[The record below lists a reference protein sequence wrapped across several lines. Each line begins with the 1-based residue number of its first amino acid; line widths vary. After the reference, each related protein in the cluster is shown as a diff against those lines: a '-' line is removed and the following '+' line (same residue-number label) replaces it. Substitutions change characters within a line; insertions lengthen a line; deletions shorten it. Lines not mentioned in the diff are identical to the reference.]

1 MFLVPE
7 SLKTIKIFV
16 AYSPSHKDEQ
26 LKQLLEKQLETLQNK
41 NVIVYWYQHP
51 DTERNGTS
59 LASKNTKNTSH
70 IAPYENF
77 HQLHTADIIVLLVS
91 DDFLA
96 LIQNQVD
103 WNSAIIKLREKHQ
116 LGEIAVIPIL
126 LDRIQGWQNLL
137 GNFNPLPKN
146 GMPVQSWQSHDA
158 AFKDI
163 FRGIEAVVEEIRKY
177 QERLQEYKSSVSSAI
192 QQEFPL
198 SSQAVNNLND
208 TKKYLAIKDKDSQL
222 IEQEIIT
229 QAKQEYS
236 YKLQQYKQELI
247 HFLKNKKRLAN
258 EDRRNLQLIQEYLGL
273 KNEDVIKIEQSL
285 IPRRATKDIKNIF
298 AIGYDY
304 SWKIGAITLIMA
316 SAASIAIF
324 VRIAANNAANK
335 TLAQAEVKFEK
346 GDYKGAVH
354 DFTQVMKTQP
364 DNIDVY
370 IGRGNALTYL
380 KNYQAAIQDYT
391 KVINM
396 PSESPI
402 AYMNR
407 AVVNCSLGDKRAAK
421 QDYQKAVVR
430 YQELGAFN
438 EMQQAKARLNNL
450 QNCAAS
456 K

>member
-1 MFLVPE
+1 MPE

-16 AYSPSHKDEQ
+16 AYSPSHQDEQ
-26 LKQLLEKQLETLQNK
+26 LKQLLAKQLETLQNK
-41 NVIVYWYQHP
+41 NVVVYWYQHP
-51 DTERNGTS
+51 KPEQHKKS
-59 LASKNTKNTSH
+59 LASENGKNLSNF
-70 IAPYENF
+70 APYENF

-91 DDFLA
+91 GDFLT

-103 WNSAIIKLREKHQ
+103 WNSEIIKLKEKHE
-116 LGEIAVIPIL
+116 LGEIVAIPIL

-137 GNFNPLPKN
+137 GNFTPLPKN

-163 FRGIEAVVEEIRKY
+163 FRGIEAVVEEIRTY
-177 QERLQEYKSSVSSAI
+177 QERLQEYKSSVSSTI

-208 TKKYLAIKDKDSQL
+208 IKKYLAIKDADSQL

-258 EDRRNLQLIQEYLGL
+258 EDRRNLQLIQQYLGL
-273 KNEDVIKIEQSL
+273 KNEDIIKIEQSV
-285 IPRRATKDIKNIF
+285 ISKKTTKDIRNIF
-298 AIGYDY
+298 AIGYNCAV
-304 SWKIGAITLIMA
+304 KISAIALIMA

-324 VRIAANNAANK
+324 VRIAANHAANK
-335 TLAQAEVKFEK
+335 TFAQAEIKFDK
-346 GDYKGAVH
+346 GDYQGAVH

-364 DNIDVY
+364 HNIDVY

-396 PSESPI
+396 PAESPV

-407 AVVNCSLGDKRAAK
+407 AVVNCSLGDKQAAK
-421 QDYQKAVVR
+421 QDYQKAVII
-430 YQELGAFN
+430 YKELGALN

-450 QNCAAS
+450 QKCAAS